1 MCQDFLKA
9 IKSLK
14 YEDADAFMNDWINR
28 LKESSLKE
36 FNNLAGMFENWKK
49 EIINSFIR
57 FGERRLHNGYIEGV
71 INHIKEIKRI
81 SYCYRN
87 FHHLRARIM
96 YIFNDDVPLSKVDTT
111 IIKRKKRNN
120 K

>member
-1 MCQDFLKA
+1 
-9 IKSLK
+9 
-14 YEDADAFMNDWINR
+14 MNDWINR

-81 SYCYRN
+81 SYWYRN

>member
-49 EIINSFIR
+49 EIINSFIQ

-96 YIFNDDVPLSKVDTT
+96 CIFNDDVPLSKVDTT

>member
-9 IKSLK
+9 IRSLK
-14 YEDADAFMNDWINR
+14 YEDAYAFMNDWINR

-36 FNNLAGMFENWKK
+36 FKDLAGMFENWKK

-81 SYCYRN
+81 SYWYV
-87 FHHLRARIM
+87 HHLRADIM
-96 YIFNDDVPLSKVDTT
+96 YIFNDDVYLE
-111 IIKRKKRNN
+111 
-120 K
+120 

>member
-1 MCQDFLKA
+1 
-9 IKSLK
+9 
-14 YEDADAFMNDWINR
+14 MNDWINR

-49 EIINSFIR
+49 EIINSFIQ

-81 SYCYRN
+81 LIALQTTDAFGVSRP
-87 FHHLRARIM
+87 A
-96 YIFNDDVPLSKVDTT
+96 DWVPGNP
-111 IIKRKKRNN
+111 IIEP
-120 K
+120 